1 MDDPKK
7 IVAEGYNHITQN
19 YLQLVEAM
27 GMTVREKY
35 LNLLVKLLPANAQVL
50 ELGCGAGIPMT
61 KFLSERFQVT
71 GVDISSNQ
79 LALARQNVPN
89 AEFIQS
95 DMVHFMTDRCF
106 DGIVAFYSMTHVP
119 RDEHRQLLNM
129 IYRLL
134 KPGGILI
141 ATMGFGNSPDV
152 VSSDWLG
159 SPMFFSHFDG
169 DTNLGLVEQTGF
181 RVIQAEDEMES
192 EYGKPVCFRWIV
204 ADKADTASE
213 LTE

>member
-1 MDDPKK
+1 MDDPKQ

-61 KFLSERFQVT
+61 KFMSERFQVT

-95 DMVHFMTDRCF
+95 DMVHFITDRCF

-119 RDEHRQLLNM
+119 RDEHRQLLNR

-134 KPGGILI
+134 KPGGILL
-141 ATMGFGNSPDV
+141 ATMGFGDSPDV
-152 VSSDWLG
+152 VSPDWLG

-181 RVIQAEDEMES
+181 SINQAEDEMES
-192 EYGKPVCFRWIV
+192 EYGKLCFRWIV
-204 ADKADTASE
+204 ARRADTASE
-213 LTE
+213 ME